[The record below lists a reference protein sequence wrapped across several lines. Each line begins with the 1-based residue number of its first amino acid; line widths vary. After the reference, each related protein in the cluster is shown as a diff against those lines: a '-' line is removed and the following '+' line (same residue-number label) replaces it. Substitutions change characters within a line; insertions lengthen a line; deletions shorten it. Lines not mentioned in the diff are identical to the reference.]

1 MWGSWDTN
9 SAVSYLDFGDRVD
22 SRYVGDKQ
30 SVDID
35 WKHGQWSMDFEGLQ
49 FNGTDIYSDKAS
61 HAVINTASVWMM
73 LPAPEFGAIS

>member
-30 SVDID
+30 EVGID
-35 WKHGQWSMDFEGLQ
+35 WKHGQWSMDFEGL
-49 FNGTDIYSDKAS
+49 
-61 HAVINTASVWMM
+61 
-73 LPAPEFGAIS
+73 